1 MNNNLNKKEAY
12 LGVFSDAGYIDVG
25 TKVRDPSAPDRTRA
39 ILPPNPRRI
48 HFRRPDKPI
57 SPTHPTDPAF
67 PVHDQQEKPL
77 PYPVKETLHPRFHG
91 RQFVANPQKTGS
103 YGAKVRRPA
112 PARQQNSPILRGSR
126 IGTKI
131 ALFAPPNP
139 VADRHL
145 IPPPPAR
152 STPRSTSIRP
162 TTGSSRASLT
172 SIASST
178 PRPSPRSPSGASAPA
193 TTANATSSPWT
204 SGRSR

>member
-57 SPTHPTDPAF
+57 SPTHLTDPAF
-67 PVHDQQEKPL
+67 PTRSTGEAPAL
-77 PYPVKETLHPRFHG
+77 PRQGNPPPEVPR
-91 RQFVANPQKTGS
+91 QA
-103 YGAKVRRPA
+103 VRRQPA
-112 PARQQNSPILRGSR
+112 EDRLLRRQGGIRAPTKFPDLRGSR

-139 VADRHL
+139 VADRHPIL
-145 IPPPPAR
+145 PPPHPPAR